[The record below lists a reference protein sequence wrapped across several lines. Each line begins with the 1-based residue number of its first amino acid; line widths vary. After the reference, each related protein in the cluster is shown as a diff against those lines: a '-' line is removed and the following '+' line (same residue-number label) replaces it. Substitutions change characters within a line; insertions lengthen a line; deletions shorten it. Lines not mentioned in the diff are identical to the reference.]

1 MRKHHHFGTFDA
13 VRRGHPL
20 HHYAGIDV
28 SLELSSVCIV
38 DAKGK
43 IVREAKVA
51 SDPDALVA
59 FFKQLGFRVV
69 RIGLEAGPLSQWLY
83 AGLAQAGFETVL
95 LETPHVKAALSA
107 MTVKTDR
114 KDARGIEISDWKS
127 RTRSNVYSIK
137 WISIAPIWRA
147 SKRPCGCL
155 IRTSSPKHSNRHQ
168 RAGATTGFVQ
178 ANVVGASM
186 TSCVT
191 QRDR

>member
-1 MRKHHHFGTFDA
+1 MRKHHHLGTFDA

-155 IRTSSPKHSNRHQ
+155 IRTSSPKHSNRHH
-168 RAGATTGFVQ
+168 RAGATTGFVR
-178 ANVVGASM
+178 ANVVVASM
-186 TSCVT
+186 RSCVM